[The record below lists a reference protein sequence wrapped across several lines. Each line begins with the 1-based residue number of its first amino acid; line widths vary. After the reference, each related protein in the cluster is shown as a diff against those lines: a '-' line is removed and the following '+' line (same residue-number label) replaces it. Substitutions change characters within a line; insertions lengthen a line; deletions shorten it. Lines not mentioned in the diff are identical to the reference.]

1 LTWETASLADG
12 LSLRGDRQEVQ
23 AVSYYLYF
31 RLQARDATLAL
42 LVAETTLPWQLW
54 HNGRSVSAEAASV
67 LDLEPG
73 SNELLVRV
81 QVPVGAAADTARVAL
96 SYRAPQEVEP
106 SMPQQLGLVTLAERL
121 KSAVGADADQVPAEF
136 LDVDWSAAAGQG
148 DAARGRNLFGADAL
162 GCVKCHGIVPGQ
174 SGAGAPSL
182 AGARERFTVAHLVE
196 SVLLPSRQVAPPF
209 RATHIITIDGQVLSG
224 LVVAEEGDAEGG
236 TSGGNQASGAI
247 TILLPDATRRIIP
260 LDQIDE
266 RRELETSPMPAG
278 VVRTPDELRDLLAY
292 LLSEN
297 PQPP

>member
-1 LTWETASLADG
+1 
-12 LSLRGDRQEVQ
+12 V
-23 AVSYYLYF
+23 
-31 RLQARDATLAL
+31 DAA
-42 LVAETTLPWQLW
+42 LPWRLW
-54 HNGRSVSAEAASV
+54 HNGRPVADDAAGV

-73 SNELLVRV
+73 SNELLLRV
-81 QVPVGAAADTARVAL
+81 QVPRGTKADAARIAL
-96 SYRAPQEVEP
+96 SYRAPREVEAV
-106 SMPQQLGLVTLAERL
+106 MPQQLGLATLAERL
-121 KSAVGADADQVPAEF
+121 KSAAGADGGQVPTEF
-136 LDVDWSAAAGQG
+136 LEVDWSTAAGQG
-148 DAARGRNLFGADAL
+148 DAARGRTLFGADAL

-224 LVVAEEGDAEGG
+224 LIVAEDERGETVDGTEGAN
-236 TSGGNQASGAI
+236 GGNQAIGAI